1 MTVINFQ
8 YKLQVVLNSLHHP
21 KAKRNTQRRAE
32 IERESRKRMV
42 EVLESSFVVPS
53 DETPKGRLWLSNLDQ
68 VAPRGFG
75 GHVSFYNK
83 SEATSFFSIEVLK
96 ASLAKALVLYY
107 PLAGRYIVGSDGRV
121 ELDCNAEGCFFVRAQ
136 IERTF
141 DSINFQPSQELEE
154 LFIPSSQ
161 MAGSPFLL
169 LMIQVTYLKCG
180 GVVLGFAS
188 NHVFADGQSMF
199 HFIRTWA
206 SITRGD
212 LSSIVPPSFDQT
224 QLRARS
230 PPIVKFDHS
239 VYKANAS
246 MSTPTDSTTT
256 KLRLSKEQVSS
267 LNSRCNRGK
276 VIEIST
282 FCSVAS
288 LVWKCYC
295 YAQNLAP
302 DTTACLIFPVDIRSR
317 LQPQLPKTHF
327 SNAIVRKSVQSK
339 VSKITSSPLQVVAE
353 SVQTAV
359 KSVSDE
365 YIRSYIDNLEIIRNE
380 FVYRKES
387 PESQLRV
394 ISICGMPLYDA
405 DFGWGPPQ
413 LVSRWKVTGNR
424 VVFISNEPGENGGIE
439 LVVTIDSATM
449 HRFLKMFHEELN
461 ARN

>member
-1 MTVINFQ
+1 
-8 YKLQVVLNSLHHP
+8 
-21 KAKRNTQRRAE
+21 
-32 IERESRKRMV
+32 MV
-42 EVLESSFVVPS
+42 EVLESCFVVPS
-53 DETPKGRLWLSNLDQ
+53 DETPKGRLWLSNFNQ
-68 VAPRGFG
+68 VAPRGFS
-75 GHVSFYNK
+75 GHVNFYNK
-83 SEATSFFSIEVLK
+83 TEATSFFSIEVVK

-107 PLAGRYIVGSDGRV
+107 PLAGRCIVGSDGRI

-136 IERTF
+136 LERTF

-199 HFIRTWA
+199 QFIRTWA
-206 SITRGD
+206 SIARGD

-239 VYKANAS
+239 VYKPNAS
-246 MSTPTDSTTT
+246 RPTPTPTDSTTT
-256 KLRLSKEQVSS
+256 KLRLLKEQVNS
-267 LNSRCNRGK
+267 LKRRCNRGK
-276 VIEIST
+276 VTNIST

-295 YAQNLAP
+295 YAQNLSS
-302 DTTACLIFPVDIRSR
+302 DTAARLIFPVDIRSR

-327 SNAIVRKSVQSK
+327 SNAIVQKSVQSK
-339 VSKITSSPLQVVAE
+339 VSKITSSPLQDVAE
-353 SVQTAV
+353 SIQTAV
-359 KSVSDE
+359 KSVNDE
-365 YIRSYIDNLEIIRNE
+365 YVRSCIDYLEITRNE
-380 FVYRKES
+380 FVYRKVA
-387 PESQLRV
+387 PESHLRV
-394 ISICGMPLYDA
+394 NSISGMPLYDS

-413 LVSRWKVTGNR
+413 DVSRWRAPGNR
-424 VVFISNEPGENGGIE
+424 VVFISNEPGENDGIE
-439 LVVTIDSATM
+439 LVVIIDSATM

-461 ARN
+461 VGN

>member
-1 MTVINFQ
+1 
-8 YKLQVVLNSLHHP
+8 
-21 KAKRNTQRRAE
+21 
-32 IERESRKRMV
+32 MV
-42 EVLESSFVVPS
+42 EVLESCFVVPS

-68 VAPRGFG
+68 VASRAFSGF
-75 GHVSFYNK
+75 VNFYNK
-83 SEATSFFSIEVLK
+83 TEATNFFSIEVLR

-136 IERTF
+136 LDRTF
-141 DSINFQPSQELEE
+141 DNINFEPSQELED
-154 LFIPSSQ
+154 LFIPRAQ
-161 MAGSPFLL
+161 MALSPFLL

-188 NHVFADGQSMF
+188 NHVFADGQSIIQ
-199 HFIRTWA
+199 FIRTWA

-212 LSSIVPPSFDQT
+212 LSSIVPPSFDPT

-239 VYKANAS
+239 VSKGNAS
-246 MSTPTDSTTT
+246 RSTPTDSTTT

-276 VIEIST
+276 VTKIST

-317 LQPQLPKTHF
+317 LQPQLPKEHF
-327 SNAIVRKSVQSK
+327 GNAIVQKSVQSK
-339 VSKITSSPLQVVAE
+339 VSKITSSPLHVVAE

-359 KSVSDE
+359 KSVNDE
-365 YIRSYIDNLEIIRNE
+365 YIRSYIDNLEIMRNE
-380 FVYRKES
+380 FVYRKEL

-394 ISICGMPLYDA
+394 NSISGMPLYDS

-413 LVSRWKVTGNR
+413 LVSRWRVSGNR
-424 VVFISNEPGENGGIE
+424 VVFISDEPGENCGIE
-439 LVVTIDSATM
+439 LVVIIDSSKM
-449 HRFLKMFHEELN
+449 YRFLKMFHEELN
-461 ARN
+461 DGTRVWYQCRVRL